1 MRSNTSIWAGS
12 TVLGFIVFAALA
24 APLISPHD
32 PFAQQLAD
40 GLSPTNWEHPFGQD
54 KLGRDIAS
62 RVIHGGRISLTVG
75 FAAVFISVLVGTII
89 GAVAGY
95 AGGLW
100 DEVLMRVTDV
110 FMAFPGILLAIAL
123 MSVLEPRVANVVLSL
138 AAFGWVGYARLV
150 RAQVLSLREREY
162 VVAARATGAH
172 PIRVVVKHIL
182 ANVISPVIVEASFG
196 MAGAIVAE
204 AGLSFL
210 GLGVQPPDPSWGA
223 MLAEGRDFLLIAPH
237 LTLFPGIALALT
249 VMSLNILGDGL
260 RDWLDPA
267 QKR

>member
-1 MRSNTSIWAGS
+1 MRRCASIRAGAA
-12 TVLGFIVFAALA
+12 VLGVIIFLAIA
-24 APLISPHD
+24 APLLAPQD
-32 PFAQQLAD
+32 PFSQRLAE
-40 GLSPTNWEHPFGQD
+40 GLATPGWAHPFGQD

-62 RVIHGGRISLTVG
+62 RVLHGGRISLMVG
-75 FAAVFISVLVGTII
+75 FTAVLISVLIGTMV

-95 AGGLW
+95 AGGIW

-123 MSVLEPRVANVVLSL
+123 MSVLEPRVANVVFSL

-162 VVAARATGAH
+162 VAAARAAGAR
-172 PIRVVVKHIL
+172 PLRVVVQHIL
-182 ANVISPVIVEASFG
+182 LNVISPVIVEASFG

-237 LTLFPGIALALT
+237 LTLYPGIALALT

-267 QKR
+267 QNR